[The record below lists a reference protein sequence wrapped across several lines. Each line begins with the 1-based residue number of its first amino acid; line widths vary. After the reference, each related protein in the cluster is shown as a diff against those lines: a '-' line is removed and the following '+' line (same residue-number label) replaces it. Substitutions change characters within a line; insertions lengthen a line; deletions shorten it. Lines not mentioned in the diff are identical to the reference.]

1 MDTLSDTLS
10 QLRVDRTTLKAS
22 IREQKYLDALAL
34 DRQRDIQRDILE
46 TEAKLKYDLALQQ
59 DIARESA
66 RVDQQQTEGHFK

>member
-66 RVDQQQTEGHFK
+66 RVD